1 MDRRH
6 FNLMLGATLVMSTQ
20 ASAAGVFLNYTQ
32 QELDD
37 AYDQAK
43 WAPNSKEVIARY
55 ATDSAAVRQKD
66 PPKTEKFGPTEAE
79 TLDIFA
85 PQGAKDLPVM
95 VFIHGGAWRAL
106 TKDDASA
113 PAPTFVE
120 NGCIYVALNFAV
132 IPAVRLPDM
141 AQQCRAAMVWVHKN
155 IARFGGDPN
164 RIFVSGHSSGGHLCG
179 VIATTDW
186 TKFGG
191 PADLLKG
198 AVPMSGMYDLYPVM
212 LSQRSSYVKLSPEE
226 VVALSPMR
234 HLEQITFPVLV
245 VHGDK
250 ETPEFQRHSREF
262 ATALAGMGKL
272 AGSIVLSGKNHFE
285 VPEELNRADTEVSK
299 AVLKL
304 MKG

>member
-1 MDRRH
+1 MDRRR
-6 FNLMLGATLVMSTQ
+6 FNVMLGATLAMSTQ
-20 ASAAGVFLNYTQ
+20 ASAANVFLNYDQ
-32 QELDD
+32 QALDD

-43 WAPNSKEVIARY
+43 WAPNAKDVIARY
-55 ATDSAAVRQKD
+55 STDSAAVRKKY
-66 PPKTEKFGPTEAE
+66 PPKTERFGPTEVE

-95 VFIHGGAWRAL
+95 VFVHGGAWRIL

-120 NGCIYVALNFAV
+120 NGCIYVALNFAT

-141 AQQCRAAMVWVHKN
+141 AQQCRAALVWLSKN

-164 RIFVSGHSSGGHLCG
+164 RIFISGHSSGGHLCG
-179 VIATTDW
+179 VLATTDW
-186 TKFGG
+186 TKHGG
-191 PADLLKG
+191 PTNLLKG
-198 AVPMSGMYDLYPVM
+198 SIAMSGMYDLYPVM

-226 VVALSPMR
+226 VGALSPMR
-234 HLEQITFPVLV
+234 HLSQVTFPVIV
-245 VHGDK
+245 VYGDK
-250 ETPEFQRHSREF
+250 ETPEFQRQSRDF
-262 ATALAGMGKL
+262 STALAGMGRL
-272 AGSIVLSGKNHFE
+272 SSTLVLSGKNHFE
-285 VPEELNRADTEVSK
+285 VPEELNTAGTDLSK